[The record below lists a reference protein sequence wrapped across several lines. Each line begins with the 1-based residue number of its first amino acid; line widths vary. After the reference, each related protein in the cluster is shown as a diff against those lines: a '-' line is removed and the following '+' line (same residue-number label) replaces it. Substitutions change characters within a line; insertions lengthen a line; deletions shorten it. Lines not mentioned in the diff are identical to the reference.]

1 MMGVRCE
8 GTEDKLWKCY
18 HEEIRN
24 VVCPKGELVA
34 GVTCTDG
41 EARELNVISLYTYPA
56 RHKLSGRESKMDA
69 ECVERSE
76 FPLYIEIQARKV
88 VFVTIR

>member
-41 EARELNVISLYTYPA
+41 EARELNVIHCILPVTSQVV
-56 RHKLSGRESKMDA
+56 RQG
-69 ECVERSE
+69 
-76 FPLYIEIQARKV
+76 IENACRMRGVFRMSV
-88 VFVTIR
+88 VH